1 MKDKGY
7 CEDLTEGK
15 FSYPIIH
22 CVKNGE
28 KRGDTKLLSI
38 LRQKTEDVEVKKF
51 AQALMREAGS
61 LEYTRRRCTAL
72 KEEVLEEIEKLGGHE
87 QLSAL
92 IGYLDEQ
99 IEGVP
104 AGGGGR
110 RGGARARG
118 TRDRRPRAHPF
129 RRSPGSTLPV
139 IK

>member
-104 AGGGGR
+104 AGGGGEE
-110 RGGARARG
+110 GGGKGKGDAG
-118 TRDRRPRAHPF
+118 
-129 RRSPGSTLPV
+129 SPPKSPPV
-139 IK
+139 PTFSRIDSASN